1 MKSLATTTVSETF
14 LSTFSQVLNGD
25 FVGGGGRAILI
36 TIRTTGFFK
45 VGALRNP
52 VKGEHRDV

>member
-1 MKSLATTTVSETF
+1 MVIWWA
-14 LSTFSQVLNGD
+14 G
-25 FVGGGGRAILI
+25 AILI

-52 VKGEHRDV
+52 VKGEYRDV